1 MADRMIGAIDVSPER
16 QIRLTLTTERDG
28 AQVIDVRWFDR
39 FAGVWMPGKVG
50 CPIPVQHGEAFA
62 RLAAEAVAAGGG
74 A

>member
-1 MADRMIGAIDVSPER
+1 MTDRTIGKIDVSPDR
-16 QIRLTLTTERDG
+16 QIRLTLTRERGVD
-28 AQVIDVRWFDR
+28 VIDVRAFDR

-50 CPIPVQHGEAFA
+50 CPIPVQHGEEFA